1 MSTPSEKSEANTLD
15 IKLLISSFLK
25 IEPQADEFAAT
36 FYYILFEKYPDM
48 VPLFA
53 KTDMEKQKTRLIES
67 LQLVMGNIHN
77 PETSASILRNLGY
90 KHVSYGAVLT
100 DYPLIGDALLQALER
115 HLGKDWNPEV
125 EQAWTIGYQKIS
137 DLMIEGTQTVEKSKV
152 NLFDR
157 NFTSNT
163 QDLISINAEASIEN
177 IRSVNS
183 GLSTENIQSI
193 NSGAST
199 ENIQSINSGASTENI
214 QSINS
219 GASTENIRSTSSNS
233 TSVFSKGTLFGG
245 IGIIA
250 LLGYMGWRV
259 MQTQPTNSIQ
269 PSPIERSK

>member
-36 FYYILFEKYPDM
+36 FYYILFEKYPSM

-100 DYPLIGDALLQALER
+100 DYPLIGDALLQTLER

-163 QDLISINAEASIEN
+163 QDLISINAEASIEKV
-177 IRSVNS
+177 RSINT
-183 GLSTENIQSI
+183 GASTENVRSI
-193 NSGAST
+193 NTGAST
-199 ENIQSINSGASTENI
+199 ENIPV
-214 QSINS
+214 NS
-219 GASTENIRSTSSNS
+219 GASTENIRSTNS
-233 TSVFSKGTLFGG
+233 TSKSIFSKGTVFIV
-245 IGIIA
+245 IGITM
-250 LLGYMGWRV
+250 LLGYVGWKV
-259 MQTQPTNSIQ
+259 MQTQPTNSTQ
-269 PSPIERSK
+269 PSPIDRSKRSG

>member
-1 MSTPSEKSEANTLD
+1 MSTPSEESEANTLD
-15 IKLLISSFLK
+15 IRLLISSFLK

-36 FYYILFEKYPDM
+36 FYYILFKKYPSM

-100 DYPLIGDALLQALER
+100 DYPLIGDALLQALEQ
-115 HLGKDWNPEV
+115 HLGTDWNPEV

-137 DLMIEGTQTVEKSKV
+137 ELMIEGTQTVEKSKV

-177 IRSVNS
+177 IRSIKAEAS
-183 GLSTENIQSI
+183 IENIRSVNTEASIDNIRSI
-193 NSGAST
+193 NT
-199 ENIQSINSGASTENI
+199 
-214 QSINS
+214 
-219 GASTENIRSTSSNS
+219 GASTENIRSTNPASKSI
-233 TSVFSKGTLFGG
+233 FSKGTVFIA
-245 IGIIA
+245 IGITM
-250 LLGYMGWRV
+250 LLGYVGWRV
-259 MQTQPTNSIQ
+259 MQTQPTNSTQ
-269 PSPIERSK
+269 PSPLDRSK

>member
-1 MSTPSEKSEANTLD
+1 MPTPSEESEANTLD
-15 IKLLISSFLK
+15 IRLLISSFLK

-36 FYYILFEKYPDM
+36 FYYVLFEKYPNM

-53 KTDMEKQKTRLIES
+53 KTDMEKQKSRLIES

-90 KHVSYGAVLT
+90 KHVSYGAVLA

-115 HLGKDWNPEV
+115 HLGTDWNPEV

-137 DLMIEGTQTVEKSKV
+137 ELMIEGTQTVEKSKV
-152 NLFDR
+152 NLFER

-177 IRSVNS
+177 IRPVNAEAP
-183 GLSTENIQSI
+183 TENIR
-193 NSGAST
+193 
-199 ENIQSINSGASTENI
+199 
-214 QSINS
+214 SINS
-219 GASTENIRSTSSNS
+219 GASTENIRLINS
-233 TSVFSKGTLFGG
+233 AGTSVFSKGTLLIG

-250 LLGYMGWRV
+250 LLGYVGWRV

-269 PSPIERSK
+269 PIPIDRSKRSS